1 MVATAELRYVEKTV
15 EVRFSDLFRDDDF
28 EYLEQKWVCS
38 DTEEFEWREV
48 HTIHVTERT
57 DDNGTV
63 IKHGASHY
71 DE

>member
-28 EYLEQKWVCS
+28 EYLEQKWVCP
-38 DTEEFEWREV
+38 DTEEFEWRAV
-48 HTIHVTERT
+48 PTIHVTERI

-71 DE
+71 DG